1 MNIKAMPQS
10 LLLDCISLLYKT
22 SPVLM
27 HSRNC
32 FQFCLMFD
40 CDYRLEMLFFHEMK
54 FSDSLVY
61 EHSWLLTLI
70 PGLSSLL
77 TALDGSGWDMIGVT
91 AIMCYVSLLVCHF
104 ALSDFNLAPVRRS
117 GTNTACRSIPPVLH
131 NKDQLCHIIS
141 VPTKTWK
148 WVCVCVVTTN
158 RRHILS
164 PAPALAGIGSSSPW
178 LQCNYPLFIRSSATL
193 VVNSAWF
200 RVLFDY
206 YTCTYHTP
214 PLSS

>member
-10 LLLDCISLLYKT
+10 LLLDCISLVYKT

-148 WVCVCVVTTN
+148 WVCVCVWWPPTGGIFSHLLQLWLASAHPPHGYSATT
-158 RRHILS
+158 
-164 PAPALAGIGSSSPW
+164 PSSSGRQ
-178 LQCNYPLFIRSSATL
+178 L
-193 VVNSAWF
+193 
-200 RVLFDY
+200 
-206 YTCTYHTP
+206 H
-214 PLSS
+214 

>member
-10 LLLDCISLLYKT
+10 LLLDCISLVYKT

-148 WVCVCVVTTN
+148 WVCVCGDHQQEAYSLTC
-158 RRHILS
+158 
-164 PAPALAGIGSSSPW
+164 SSSGWHRLILPM
-178 LQCNYPLFIRSSATL
+178 ATVQL
-193 VVNSAWF
+193 
-200 RVLFDY
+200 
-206 YTCTYHTP
+206 P
-214 PLSS
+214 PLHQVVSYISGK

>member
-1 MNIKAMPQS
+1 MKTEGEQSEGCWWKQSDHRWTYLMWLHGTIAHSIQYQIRVCRKNIKKFMNIKAMPQS
-10 LLLDCISLLYKT
+10 LLLDCISVVYKT

-32 FQFCLMFD
+32 FQFCLMFN
-40 CDYRLEMLFFHEMK
+40 CDYRLEMLFSHEMK

-77 TALDGSGWDMIGVT
+77 TALDGSGWDMIDVT

-117 GTNTACRSIPPVLH
+117 GTNSM
-131 NKDQLCHIIS
+131 
-141 VPTKTWK
+141 
-148 WVCVCVVTTN
+148 
-158 RRHILS
+158 
-164 PAPALAGIGSSSPW
+164 
-178 LQCNYPLFIRSSATL
+178 
-193 VVNSAWF
+193 
-200 RVLFDY
+200 
-206 YTCTYHTP
+206 
-214 PLSS
+214 